1 MPLAI
6 APGPAEVKKGTE
18 TRTAGETASRDVWI
32 SLALFLGSAGYLLLF
47 RNYTTLIDEGIIL
60 QGAERLL
67 RGQVL
72 YRNFFS
78 FYTPGSY
85 YLTALSFKL
94 LGSSFLVA
102 RVRLLLYGGLF
113 SVLTYLIARRT
124 CSRWSSVLGAYLVLL
139 CMPYCFYV
147 QHNWDSTAF
156 AFLAFY
162 CLVRLLEAPSRTMA
176 FALGM
181 CTSLTFLF
189 EQSKGAGL
197 ILGIV
202 LTIIFTWVARRK
214 APSCEAGQAR
224 FLIAG
229 FVVPVLFTFSYFA
242 IHGALRAALNA
253 WIWPIYHYS
262 ATNVVPYGYLTIPP
276 ANRALLASGSWFS
289 RCLKYTVIAPCFI
302 IPYIPV
308 AGMAVS
314 ALHFIKA
321 LKRRGSDKS
330 FYFAATGLTLFG
342 VWLSMALTR
351 ADLAHCVFILPLFS
365 VSLAWVLDG
374 RAIPFRPLQ
383 VIKLGLAGFLL
394 LTFTLFG
401 IALLY
406 NSLHAQSQETRRGPV
421 KFPQR
426 DEIVPYI
433 EAHVARGQEIFV
445 YPLHPLYYY
454 LTGTVNPTR
463 FEFLQPGLHTPD
475 QEHETVSELEASHVK
490 VVLLWP
496 DFRTGMPTL
505 FPGTPASVF
514 AAADPVRDYVVSHY
528 HVCTK
533 LYSGRVEFWY
543 MLRNGSPCIDTSP

>member
-1 MPLAI
+1 MPLVTAT
-6 APGPAEVKKGTE
+6 GPAELKKSAK
-18 TRTAGETASRDVWI
+18 TRTIAQTSFRDVWI
-32 SLALFLGSAGYLLLF
+32 SVCLLIGSAGYLFLF

-72 YRNFFS
+72 YRDFFS

-94 LGSSFLVA
+94 FGSSFLVA
-102 RVRLLLYGGLF
+102 RMRLLLYGGLF
-113 SVLTYLIARRT
+113 SLLTYLIARRT

-147 QHNWDSTAF
+147 QHNWDSTAV

-162 CLVRLLEAPSRTMA
+162 CLVRILEASSRTMA

-197 ILGIV
+197 IGGIV
-202 LTIIFTWVARRK
+202 FTIIFIRFARSN
-214 APSCEAGQAR
+214 APSFQLTQAG

-229 FVVPVLFTFSYFA
+229 FLPPLVFTFTYFA
-242 IHGALRAALNA
+242 IHGALWAALNA
-253 WIWPIYHYS
+253 WAWPIYHYS
-262 ATNVVPYGYLTIPP
+262 ATNVVPYGYVTIPP

-302 IPYIPV
+302 LPYIPIV
-308 AGMAVS
+308 GMAVS
-314 ALHFIKA
+314 CLHIPEALKGRGTDKSLHFAAAGLA
-321 LKRRGSDKS
+321 LV
-330 FYFAATGLTLFG
+330 G

-351 ADLAHCVFILPLFS
+351 ADLAHCIFILPLFS
-365 VSLAWVLDG
+365 VPLVWAIDG
-374 RAIPFRPLQ
+374 RAIPFRPLHL
-383 VIKLGLAGFLL
+383 IKPALVGFLL
-394 LTFTLFG
+394 FTFTLFG

-421 KFPQR
+421 KFSQR
-426 DEIVPYI
+426 DEIVPYV
-433 EAHVARGQEIFV
+433 EAHVAQGHDIFV

-463 FEFLQPGLHTPD
+463 FEYLQPGLHTLD
-475 QEHETVSELEASHVK
+475 QQKEAVRELEASRVK
-490 VVLLWP
+490 VVVLWP
-496 DFRTGMPTL
+496 DFRTEMPTL
-505 FPGTPASVF
+505 FPNTLPSMF
-514 AAADPVRDYVVSHY
+514 AAADPVSDYLVSHY
-528 HVCTK
+528 HVCKK
-533 LYSGRVEFWY
+533 LYSGRTEYWY
-543 MLRNGSPCIDTSP
+543 MLQNGSPCTDTSS